1 MVEGRGYVYEGVARV
16 LGAMELSCMLT
27 AVVGV

>member
-1 MVEGRGYVYEGVARV
+1 MVERRGYVYKGAARV
-16 LGAMELSCMLT
+16 LGAMELSCILT